1 MIPKILTIL
10 SLSLCNAE
18 IRNFV
23 GKLQATPDFIHY
35 SEGYI
40 IAPGLIDVSGLKFS
54 VDDGNRM
61 LDRMTQADPAVSL
74 L

>member
-40 IAPGLIDVSGLKFS
+40 IAPGFIDVSGLKFS